1 MEEAFGDVDLEAF
14 LPPWIEA
21 AAEEARSVAL
31 GMLRERGRGAVLVGV
46 ARVDAALEALLKGAL
61 APPRGSE
68 TLFHTD
74 RPLGSFGAK
83 IALAARLGLIDAAVE
98 QSLHNLRRVRNAF
111 AHSISEVRLADPP
124 HRERL
129 RESVALARRN
139 LLWEP
144 MQKIMSD
151 HMASQ
156 SDYTE
161 HQEDAGLR
169 DFILLIT
176 ILVAFLETAARTITP
191 LRPALTMT
199 SEQGITPLQPGVLPD
214 LTAAAARAPG

>member
-1 MEEAFGDVDLEAF
+1 MSASDLEPF
-14 LPPWIEA
+14 LPDWIEA

-46 ARVDAALEALLKGAL
+46 ARVDAALEALLKATL

-111 AHSISEVRLADPP
+111 AHSTSEVRLAEPP
-124 HRERL
+124 FSDRL
-129 RESVALARRN
+129 RESVAQARAN
-139 LLWEP
+139 LLWPP
-144 MQKIMSD
+144 MEMILRK
-151 HMASQ
+151 HMAARGDAS
-156 SDYTE
+156 
-161 HQEDAGLR
+161 HAEDDPGLA
-169 DFILLIT
+169 DFVLLIT
-176 ILVAFLETAARTITP
+176 ILVAFLETGARTVRP
-191 LRPALTMT
+191 LQPSLTMT
-199 SEQGITPLQPGVLPD
+199 LETGITQRAG
-214 LTAAAARAPG
+214 LTQ

>member
-1 MEEAFGDVDLEAF
+1 MSASDLEPF
-14 LPPWIEA
+14 LPDWIEA

-46 ARVDAALEALLKGAL
+46 ARVDAALEALLKAAL

-68 TLFHTD
+68 SLFHTD

-83 IALAARLGLIDAAVE
+83 IALAARIGLIDAAVE

-111 AHSISEVRLADPP
+111 AHSTSEVRLADPP
-124 HRERL
+124 YRDRL

-144 MQKIMSD
+144 MQLILLK
-151 HMASQ
+151 HMAERGQASQ
-156 SDYTE
+156 AENDP
-161 HQEDAGLR
+161 GLA
-169 DFILLIT
+169 DFVLLIT
-176 ILVAFLETAARTITP
+176 ILVAFLETGASTVRP
-191 LRPALTMT
+191 LQPSLTMT
-199 SEQGITPLQPGVLPD
+199 LETGITQ
-214 LTAAAARAPG
+214 RAGMAH

>member
-1 MEEAFGDVDLEAF
+1 MDEAFNAADLEAF

-46 ARVDAALEALLKGAL
+46 ARVDAALEALLKAAL

-98 QSLHNLRRVRNAF
+98 QSLHSLRRVRNAF
-111 AHSISEVRLADPP
+111 AHSTSAVRLADPP
-124 HRERL
+124 YRDRL
-129 RESVALARRN
+129 RERVALARRN
-139 LLWEP
+139 LLWVP
-144 MQKIMSD
+144 MQLILQK
-151 HMASQ
+151 HMAVRGEASQ
-156 SDYTE
+156 A
-161 HQEDAGLR
+161 EDDPGLA
-169 DFILLIT
+169 DFVLLIT
-176 ILVAFLETAARTITP
+176 ILVAFLETGSSTVRRLQP
-191 LRPALTMT
+191 SLTMT
-199 SEQGITPLQPGVLPD
+199 LETGITQRPVL
-214 LTAAAARAPG
+214 TQ